1 MVMVHETQHF
11 GYTPAQVAAIT
22 GLPIAAV
29 HKAIEQK
36 LIQARRIR
44 KGRIVERTLSRSQAV
59 YLQMEAKG
67 LKSLPL
73 AARRQVARAVERDPG
88 IDAMFLSEGSVILI
102 QVKSARKQVDT
113 GLRRLEKAAR
123 LVESNP
129 EIMRGTPVYKGTRI
143 PVTAVA
149 DMLSQGASIKEVLEG
164 YPALTREMLELAPLY
179 VRAFPRRGRPPA
191 RPWAK
196 GKPRRV
202 SRHDAT

>member
-1 MVMVHETQHF
+1 MAMVHETQHG

-36 LIQARRIR
+36 LIHARRTR
-44 KGRIVERTLSRSQAV
+44 KGRIVKRTLSRSQAV

-73 AARRQVARAVERDPG
+73 ATRRQVARAVERDPG

-123 LVESNP
+123 L
-129 EIMRGTPVYKGTRI
+129 
-143 PVTAVA
+143 
-149 DMLSQGASIKEVLEG
+149 
-164 YPALTREMLELAPLY
+164 
-179 VRAFPRRGRPPA
+179 
-191 RPWAK
+191 
-196 GKPRRV
+196 
-202 SRHDAT
+202 